1 MYIQRPLTTS
11 PDLGNKTQ
19 MLIFIRRSKC
29 RNLLHVPMCR
39 SLYIYIV
46 AHSQSVDSKWAALLI
61 SGGSTIRL
69 VAFAQYN
76 LDLSN
81 DSVLIDFKQSNMWRN
96 DQYLVIN

>member
-1 MYIQRPLTTS
+1 
-11 PDLGNKTQ
+11 

-61 SGGSTIRL
+61 SGGSTDRL